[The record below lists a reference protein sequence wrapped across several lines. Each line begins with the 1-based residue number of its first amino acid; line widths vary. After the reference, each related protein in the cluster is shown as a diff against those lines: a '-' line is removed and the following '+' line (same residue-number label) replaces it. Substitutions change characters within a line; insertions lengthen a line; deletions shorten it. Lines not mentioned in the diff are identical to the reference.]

1 MNEWR
6 ETERDRDGVY
16 LVTPRVFSRIKLR
29 QQ

>member
-6 ETERDRDGVY
+6 ETERDRDGVIPGD
-16 LVTPRVFSRIKLR
+16 PRVFSRIKLR